1 VNITNKWKT
10 VRVVV
15 ERLNPFKVERRG
27 HGPVDYIPKCLYQ
40 ARRSG
45 KNGLRGRFVNV
56 LGSGT
61 AREISHTFPLEAE
74 TLATWKELDQ

>member
-10 VRVVV
+10 VRVVA
-15 ERLNPFKVERRG
+15 ERLAPFEVERRE

-40 ARRSG
+40 ARLSG

-61 AREISHTFPLEAE
+61 AREISYTFPLEAE

>member
-1 VNITNKWKT
+1 MNITNKWKT

>member
-1 VNITNKWKT
+1 MNITNRWKT

-15 ERLNPFKVERRG
+15 ERLETFKVERRG

-40 ARRSG
+40 ARLSG

-56 LGSGT
+56 LGTG
-61 AREISHTFPLEAE
+61 ADREISYTFPVDANILEAWGV
-74 TLATWKELDQ
+74 T